1 MTAGRG
7 RLSFLEEWSASQQ
20 FSDGERL
27 HNVVRP
33 PSRATT
39 WACSEQRSVT
49 MVVGPSKDNRI
60 LLQASSPLMP
70 DMFTSKR
77 IRSGRCRCRRQSSK
91 VTIYAGYTHSNKLG
105 TALITY
111 ASQI

>member
-1 MTAGRG
+1 
-7 RLSFLEEWSASQQ
+7 
-20 FSDGERL
+20 
-27 HNVVRP
+27 
-33 PSRATT
+33 
-39 WACSEQRSVT
+39 

-70 DMFTSKR
+70 EMFTSKG
-77 IRSGRCRCRRQSSK
+77 IRSGRCRCRRQCSK
-91 VTIYAGYTHSNKLG
+91 VTIYAGYTHANKLG